1 MRRKLIEVY
10 LPVGAIGE
18 ASAAEMTQKT
28 GHPGQLHQYWARR
41 PLSLARA
48 VLFAQLVD
56 DPSADPGRFPTEGS
70 QETERRRL
78 VGLTESLARWDRAGD
93 ASVIREAQA
102 EISRASA
109 TGQLPVFHDP
119 FAGSGAIAIEAQ
131 RFGLD
136 THASDLNPLA
146 GLISTVSLMFASR
159 FTEAR
164 PVGVSEERDLVTGVA
179 ALMEDLRHYGS
190 VLEERARLGL
200 AHLYPPVS
208 VPHGTGRSALDD
220 VAGSSLPVI
229 AWIWVRTVPSPNP
242 AFAHVPVPLATT
254 FVIASR
260 PGQEAH
266 VSVVTSGDTW
276 TATVIDGPPPDR
288 RVAERG
294 TRLDRGGFQCVLSG
308 APIPFEYIDEA
319 GRAGRLG
326 ARLVAVVAEHPKDGH
341 VYLAP
346 DDAHDRAA
354 NAAGRPEDLP
364 GLEVGA
370 SFGSGSGKTRT
381 YGMETVGDLLSD
393 RQAETA
399 GTLCD
404 LVGGVRD
411 QVVADATQ
419 AGMTDDPRPFS
430 DGGSGALAYADAVAT
445 LLGMAVTRAIAIGN
459 TLSRW
464 HPVRVRV
471 QDPFTTHSLAMSWDF
486 AEVNPF
492 VSRAAGL
499 RRAISQVA
507 SGLQGLPSGRG
518 HVYLADA
525 RSPDGPSPAII
536 STDPPYYD
544 NIRYADLSDFF
555 YGWLRVMLRDIH
567 PDLFRTVA
575 TPRTDELVVGSD
587 SSRTGGKAGEAVDT
601 YEHGMTEAFRAIAH
615 RADAEFP
622 MTFITTLRPSTSQ
635 SPEAMRSSASM
646 GMLGMLAGAGLQIT
660 AVWPVRTDPPGLVR
674 RAGSDDRP
682 SPAIIVA
689 RRRPEGVSQIGV
701 REFIRDA
708 TGPVRDAVARLTDAG
723 MAPADIAMAALG
735 PGMAVLT
742 GVPAVVGADG
752 NPVPL
757 DDGMARLR
765 AIACNAMEEGDL
777 FDEPTRQAVGWFDR
791 HGYAEASIDE
801 AGLIP
806 PMAFMRLRGDRARL
820 ARPDELAADASIP
833 TDLSGTAWHALGS
846 LLDANARGGD
856 LRVLSV
862 MTGLG
867 DAATRACSL
876 AFIVYAVADR
886 RGRPADAVP
895 ADQLVR
901 AWPSG
906 NGTMK

>member
-18 ASAAEMTQKT
+18 ASASEMTQKA

-56 DPSADPGRFPTEGS
+56 DPSADPGRFPTVEA

-78 VGLTESLARWDRAGD
+78 VILTESLARWDRTGD

-131 RFGLD
+131 RLGLD

-164 PVGVSEERDLVTGVA
+164 PVGVPGEGDSVTGVE
-179 ALMEDLRHYGS
+179 ALIQDLRHYGS
-190 VLEERARLGL
+190 VLEERARLRL
-200 AHLYPPVS
+200 AHLYPLVA
-208 VPHGTGRSALDD
+208 VPHGTGRTTLDD

-229 AWIWVRTVPSPNP
+229 AWVWVRTVPSPNP
-242 AFAHVPVPLATT
+242 AFAHVPVPLAST

-266 VSVVTSGDTW
+266 MSINTSGDTW
-276 TATVIDGPPPDR
+276 TATVNDGPPPDR

-294 TRLDRGGFQCVLSG
+294 TRLDRGGFQCILSG
-308 APIPFEYIDEA
+308 APIPFGYIDEA

-341 VYLAP
+341 VYLTP
-346 DDAHDRAA
+346 DDGQDRAA
-354 NAAGRPEDLP
+354 AAAVRPEGLP
-364 GLEVGA
+364 GVEVGA

-381 YGMETVGDLLSD
+381 YGLETVGDLLSD

-399 GTLCD
+399 ALLCE
-404 LVGGVRD
+404 LVGEVRM
-411 QVVADATQ
+411 QVMSDATRV
-419 AGMTDDPRPFS
+419 GREEDPRPFS
-430 DGGSGALAYADAVAT
+430 LGGTGAVAHADAVAT
-445 LLGMAVTRAIAIGN
+445 LLGLAVTRAIAIGN
-459 TLSRW
+459 SLSRW

-471 QDPFTTHSLAMSWDF
+471 QDPFTTQALAMSWDF

-492 VSRAAGL
+492 ASRAAGL
-499 RRAISQVA
+499 RRAITQVA
-507 SGLQGLPSGRG
+507 SGLQNLPPGSA
-518 HVYLADA
+518 HAYLADA

-536 STDPPYYD
+536 ATDPPYYD
-544 NIRYADLSDFF
+544 NVRYADLSDFF

-575 TPRTDELVVGSD
+575 TPRTDELVVGGD
-587 SSRTGGKAGEAVDT
+587 PSRTGGKAGGAVNT

-615 RADAEFP
+615 RADPAFP
-622 MTFITTLRPSTSQ
+622 MTFITTLRPAPAQLPGTMPSSGST
-635 SPEAMRSSASM
+635 
-646 GMLGMLAGAGLQIT
+646 GMLGMLAGAGLMVSAT
-660 AVWPVRTDPPGLVR
+660 WPLRTDPPGLVR
-674 RAGSDDRP
+674 RAGTDDRP
-682 SPAIIVA
+682 SPAVIVA
-689 RRRPEGVSQIGV
+689 RRRPEGVSRITV
-701 REFIRDA
+701 REFIREA
-708 TGPVRDAVARLTDAG
+708 TGPVRDAVGRLRDAG

-735 PGMAVLT
+735 PGLAVLT

-752 NPVPL
+752 TPITL
-757 DDGMARLR
+757 DDGIARLR

-777 FDEPTRQAVGWFDR
+777 FDEPTRQAVAWFDR
-791 HGYAEASIDE
+791 YGYAEASIDE
-801 AGLIP
+801 GGLAP
-806 PMAFMRLRGDRARL
+806 PMAFMRLRGDRSRL
-820 ARPDELAADASIP
+820 ARPDELAGDASIP
-833 TDLSGTAWHALGS
+833 TDLAGTDWNAIGS
-846 LLDANARGGD
+846 LLDAHARGGEA
-856 LRVLSV
+856 RVASV
-862 MTGLG
+862 VAGLG
-867 DAATRACSL
+867 ALASRALSL
-876 AFIVYAVADR
+876 AYIVYAVADR
-886 RGRPADAVP
+886 RGRPADALP
-895 ADQLVR
+895 ADHLVR

-906 NGTMK
+906 IGTAT

>member
-18 ASAAEMTQKT
+18 ASAAEMTQRA

-56 DPSADPGRFPTEGS
+56 DPSADPGRFPTLES

-78 VGLTESLARWDRAGD
+78 VGLTEALARWDRAGD
-93 ASVIREAQA
+93 ASVIRVAQR

-131 RFGLD
+131 RLGLD

-159 FTEAR
+159 FTEAK
-164 PVGVSEERDLVTGVA
+164 PVSGQVDADTVNGTIGA
-179 ALMEDLRHYGS
+179 FTEDLRHYGS
-190 VLEERARLGL
+190 ILEDSARLRL
-200 AHLYPPVS
+200 ANLYPPVT
-208 VPHGTGRSALDD
+208 VPHGTGRPALDA
-220 VAGSSLPVI
+220 VAGASLPVI

-242 AFAHVPVPLATT
+242 AFAHVPVPLAST

-266 VSVVTSGDTW
+266 VSMVTSGDTW
-276 TATVIDGPPPDR
+276 TATVNDGPPPDR

-294 TRLDRGGFQCVLSG
+294 TRLDRGGFQCILSG
-308 APIPFEYIDEA
+308 APIPFDYIDEA

-326 ARLVAVVAEHPKDGH
+326 TRLVAVVAEHPQDGH
-341 VYLAP
+341 VYLSP
-346 DDAHDRAA
+346 DDAQARAA
-354 NAAGRPEDLP
+354 SGAIRPDGLPDLD
-364 GLEVGA
+364 VGA
-370 SFGSGSGKTRT
+370 SFGSGSGKTRS
-381 YGMETVGDLLSD
+381 YGLETVGDLLSD

-419 AGMTDDPRPFS
+419 AGMPDDPRPFS
-430 DGGSGALAYADAVAT
+430 GGGSGAVAYADAVAT
-445 LLGMAVTRAIAIGN
+445 LLGLAVTRAIAVGN
-459 TLSRW
+459 SLSRW

-471 QDPFTTHSLAMSWDF
+471 VDPFTTHSLAMSWDF

-507 SGLQGLPSGRG
+507 SGLQSLAIGRG

-555 YGWLRVMLRDIH
+555 YGWLRVMLRDLQ

-575 TPRTDELVVGSD
+575 TPRTDELVVGGD
-587 SSRTGGKAGEAVDT
+587 SSRTGGKAGEAVGT
-601 YEHGMTEAFRAIAH
+601 YEHGMTEAFRAIGH
-615 RADAEFP
+615 RADPAFP
-622 MTFITTLRPSTSQ
+622 MTFVTTVRPAQSTGTTASG
-635 SPEAMRSSASM
+635 SST

-674 RAGSDDRP
+674 RAGTDDQP
-682 SPAIIVA
+682 SPAVIVA
-689 RRRPEGVSQIGV
+689 RNRPEGASGITV
-701 REFIRDA
+701 REFIREA
-708 TGPVRDAVARLTDAG
+708 TGPVRDAVARLRDAG

-735 PGMAVLT
+735 PGLAVLT
-742 GVPAVVGADG
+742 GVPSVTSADG
-752 NPVPL
+752 TPIPL
-757 DDGMARLR
+757 DDGIARLR
-765 AIACNAMEEGDL
+765 TIACAAMEEGDL
-777 FDEPTRQAVGWFDR
+777 FDEPTRQAVAWFDR

-801 AGLIP
+801 SDLTP
-806 PMAFMRLRGDRARL
+806 PMAFLRLRGDRARL
-820 ARPDELAADASIP
+820 ANPDELAADATIP
-833 TDLSGTAWHALGS
+833 TNLSGTAWHVLGS
-846 LLDANARGGD
+846 LLDAHARGGD
-856 LRVLSV
+856 SGVLSV
-862 MTGLG
+862 MTRLG
-867 DAATRACSL
+867 DVASRARSS
-876 AFIVYAVADR
+876 AYIVYAIADR
-886 RGRPADAVP
+886 RGRSADAV
-895 ADQLVR
+895 AVDQLIR
-901 AWPSG
+901 AWPVQAGS
-906 NGTMK
+906 TT